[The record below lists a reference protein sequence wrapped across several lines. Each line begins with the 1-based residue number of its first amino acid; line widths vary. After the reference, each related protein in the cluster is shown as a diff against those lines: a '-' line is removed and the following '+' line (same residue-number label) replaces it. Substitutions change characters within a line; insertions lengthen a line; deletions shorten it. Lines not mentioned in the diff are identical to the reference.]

1 MHVISGR
8 FKGMALAPAK
18 AGTRPTTDRTKEAL
32 FSRLDS
38 RGMLEDARV
47 LDLFAGT
54 GALGIEAIS
63 RGARALLGVESSGPA
78 AALINSTL
86 KKLQHSTSWDASIQ
100 TQVVKQ
106 RAEQFVSGYAGP
118 AFDVIF
124 IDPPYAFATE
134 DCNMLLA
141 DLAGGATT
149 DRNSVIILERSTR
162 STPPTPA
169 QGWEITDERAY
180 GETAVFTLETVE

>member
-86 KKLQHSTSWDASIQ
+86 KKLQHSKSWDASIQ

-162 STPPTPA
+162 STSPTPA